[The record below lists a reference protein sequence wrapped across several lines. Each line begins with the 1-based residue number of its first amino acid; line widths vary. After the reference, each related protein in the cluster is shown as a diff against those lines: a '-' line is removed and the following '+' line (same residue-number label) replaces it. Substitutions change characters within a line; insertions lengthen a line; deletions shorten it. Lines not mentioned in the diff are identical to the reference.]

1 MKLTGLYGI
10 TDTSLLE
17 NGRLLPYVEAAL
29 KGGMKVLQ
37 YRDKS
42 TDNAERFITARALKH
57 LCEDYNAT
65 FIIND
70 DLLLAHEL
78 SVGLH
83 LGQEDGSIKQ
93 ARQILG
99 NDAVIGATCHGSIDL
114 AKQAKNEGASYLA
127 FGRFFSSKTKP
138 NAEPADI
145 NILQQAK
152 ALGLPICAIGGIT
165 LNNAHLLIEQSIDL
179 IAVVNELF
187 DANNAQEVTEK
198 AKQFTH
204 LLNN

>member
-1 MKLTGLYGI
+1 MILSGLYGI
-10 TDTSLLE
+10 TDAKLLAE
-17 NGRLLPYVEAAL
+17 GRLLPYVEAAL

-70 DLLLAHEL
+70 DIVLAHEL
-78 SVGLH
+78 ATGLH

-99 NDAVIGATCHGSIDL
+99 KEAIIGATCHGSLAL
-114 AKQAKNEGASYLA
+114 AKQAKEEGASYLA
-127 FGRFFSSKTKP
+127 FGRFFPSKTKP
-138 NAEPADI
+138 NAEPAEI
-145 NILQQAK
+145 SVLQQAK
-152 ALGLPICAIGGIT
+152 SLGLPICAIGGIT
-165 LNNAHLLIEQSIDL
+165 LENTPLLIEQGADL

-187 DANNAQEVTEK
+187 DTAHLEQVTEK
-198 AKQFTH
+198 AKQFTY
-204 LLNN
+204 LLRR

>member
-10 TDTSLLE
+10 TDTKFLAE
-17 NGRLLPYVEAAL
+17 GRLLPYVEAAL

-42 TDNAERFITARALKH
+42 ADTAERFITARALKH
-57 LCEDYNAT
+57 LCEDYSAT

-70 DLLLAHEL
+70 DILLAHDL

-99 NDAVIGATCHGSIDL
+99 KDAIIGATCHGSMEL
-114 AKQAKNEGASYLA
+114 AKQAKEEGASYLA

-138 NAEPADI
+138 SAEPADI
-145 NILQQAK
+145 NVLQQAK
-152 ALGLPICAIGGIT
+152 SLGLPICAIGGIT
-165 LNNAHLLIEQSIDL
+165 LDNVQVLIEQGADL
-179 IAVVNELF
+179 IAVINGLF
-187 DANNAQEVTEK
+187 DTNTISGVEQLAV
-198 AKQFTH
+198 QFTH
-204 LLNN
+204 LIN